1 MLASSALFTVDS
13 LPLYEIQSI
22 CHRHHWINQIWTWG
36 NSTVRTALHNSTRYR
51 APRNVRSYIDGLVV
65 PDEDVGVD
73 LVSFGFLFKNTV
85 KNISNLIRLYL
96 KLSVCPSRVSFRA
109 LLGIVLIKFFKFII
123 WRYDTQRND
132 IQPNDIQHD
141 NTQHNL

>member
-1 MLASSALFTVDS
+1 MLPSSALFTVDS

-22 CHRHHWINQIWTWG
+22 SHRRYWINQIWIWG
-36 NSTVRTALHNSTRYR
+36 NSTVRTALHYSTRYR

-65 PDEDVGVD
+65 TDEVVGVD
-73 LVSFGFLFKNTV
+73 LVSFRFLFKNTV

-109 LLGIVLIKFFKFII
+109 LLGLVLIKFFKLWI
-123 WRYDTQRND
+123 WRYDTQHND
-132 IQPNDIQHD
+132 IQLND
-141 NTQHNL
+141 TQHNI